1 MAGTVSPA
9 QRTRAMA
16 EANARAIGP
25 RVPGGRYLCGYWQEE
40 YTVERIAS
48 MRDDATPVFVVTWAD
63 GHMTSHAT
71 PWDARADRV
80 VSGPAG

>member
-1 MAGTVSPA
+1 
-9 QRTRAMA
+9 MA

-25 RVPGGRYLCGYWQEE
+25 RVPGGRYRSGYWQEE